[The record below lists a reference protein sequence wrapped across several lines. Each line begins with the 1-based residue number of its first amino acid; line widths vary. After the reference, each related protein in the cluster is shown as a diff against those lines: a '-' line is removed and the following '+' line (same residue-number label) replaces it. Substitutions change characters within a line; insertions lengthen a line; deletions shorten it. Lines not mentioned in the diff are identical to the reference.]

1 LTCFTSLRAF
11 FLWRASSASE
21 VSGGFVAAISAEA
34 ADLLGAARAVPTLA
48 ARANKSI
55 IGRAFCG
62 FREVQL
68 MKPVR

>member
-34 ADLLGAARAVPTLA
+34 ADLLGAARA

-55 IGRAFCG
+55 ICRAFCG
-62 FREVQL
+62 FRDVQL